1 MVQSWKSLVFSCGDC
16 IITEQKLCTSHYFRF
31 NWGFFYIVIAKISM
45 MNFISFSDVI
55 KILSIWNKY
64 FSWIKIWKLKLSEIH
79 NRTKNLNCKSD
90 KYSTGTKFLFC
101 YYTVS
106 TTKNEGFSTLNHM
119 LLNLYFF
126 LCISES
132 FSFQIF
138 IQEKYLFRILKI
150 FITSEKEMKFIID
163 IFAITI

>member
-1 MVQSWKSLVFSCGDC
+1 MNNNYIWFQYYIIIWKKVSIYLVVLWFA
-16 IITEQKLCTSHYFRF
+16 TLFRF

-55 KILSIWNKY
+55 KILSIRNKY

-126 LCISES
+126 FCICHKLL
-132 FSFQIF
+132 IM
-138 IQEKYLFRILKI
+138 LKWY
-150 FITSEKEMKFIID
+150 
-163 IFAITI
+163 